1 MKTFLSRLFLT
12 CTSEISLA
20 SYTSMFS
27 PLNQW
32 NGMWYID
39 PAVETS
45 LFMMQDL
52 CHLLTIDMTLR
63 LNCPL
68 HWTFKIIYFVTV
80 IVVA

>member
-39 PAVETS
+39 KMVETS

-52 CHLLTIDMTLR
+52 CDL
-63 LNCPL
+63 
-68 HWTFKIIYFVTV
+68 
-80 IVVA
+80 